1 MQVAILC
8 YGDLVLEFVDEML
21 PHVDGTGATPKPS
34 ESALAQL
41 LLKSV
46 SKDKKFVLEA
56 SQKVLDSCA
65 QTLEP
70 VQMSQRLLEY
80 LKHKYASTA
89 SSLVLRSRIA
99 ELCLSFICRECW
111 HEICLVFRPSR
122 HPSHLTMSASVKRA
136 GMQEPQRQRRRMR
149 GSLLH
154 TSETPAGS
162 QTS

>member
-8 YGDLVLEFVDEML
+8 FGDLVKRFRDEML
-21 PHVDGTGATPKPS
+21 PFVDGTGVPPKPS

-70 VQMSQRLLEY
+70 ATMSHKLLGY
-80 LKHKYASTA
+80 LKHKCAPSTT
-89 SSLVLRSRIA
+89 SPNL
-99 ELCLSFICRECW
+99 
-111 HEICLVFRPSR
+111 FR
-122 HPSHLTMSASVKRA
+122 A
-136 GMQEPQRQRRRMR
+136 
-149 GSLLH
+149 
-154 TSETPAGS
+154 
-162 QTS
+162 